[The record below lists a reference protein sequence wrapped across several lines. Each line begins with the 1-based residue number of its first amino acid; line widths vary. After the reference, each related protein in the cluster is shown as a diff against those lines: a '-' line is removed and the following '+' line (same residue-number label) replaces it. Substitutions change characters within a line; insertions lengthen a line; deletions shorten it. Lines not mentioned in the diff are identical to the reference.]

1 MTQARTLILN
11 QEQIKLKLQRM
22 VYQIWEQNADQTE
35 LIMIG
40 IADNGFVMAKILAE
54 KLEAISPI
62 KVKLISLTFDKLTP
76 LKNLPSIEE
85 NLDGKSVLLVDDVAN
100 SGKVLLYAL
109 RPVLNYFPARINM
122 AVLVDRKHKSYPV
135 NPNIVGHS
143 ISTTLQENI
152 TVESDGTSLT
162 GVYLD

>member
-62 KVKLISLTFDKLTP
+62 KVKLISIRFDKLAP

-109 RPVLNYFPARINM
+109 RPVLSYFPARINM

>member
-85 NLDGKSVLLVDDVAN
+85 KLDGKSVLLVDDVAN

>member
-1 MTQARTLILN
+1 MKNTRTLILSP
-11 QEQIKLKLQRM
+11 EQIKLKLQRM
-22 VYQIWEQNADQTE
+22 VYQIWEQNANQTE
-35 LIMIG
+35 LTMIG
-40 IADNGFVMAKILAE
+40 VAENGYVLAQLLAE

-62 KVKLISLTFDKLTP
+62 KVTLLRLTFDKSTP
-76 LKNLPSIEE
+76 LKNLPEITN

-109 RPVLNYFPARINM
+109 RPILAYFPSKISM

-135 NPNIVGHS
+135 NPEIVGHS
-143 ISTTLQENI
+143 LSTTLQENI
-152 TVESDGTSLT
+152 TVESDGSVLT

>member
-76 LKNLPSIEE
+76 LKNLPLIEE

>member
-1 MTQARTLILN
+1 MTQARTLILSP
-11 QEQIKLKLQRM
+11 EQIRLKIQRM
-22 VYQIWEQNADQTE
+22 AYQVWEKNAGRSE

-40 IADNGFVMAKILAE
+40 IADNGFVLAQLLAQQ
-54 KLEAISPI
+54 LEAISPI
-62 KVKLISLTFDKLTP
+62 KVQLVSLAFDKGTP
-76 LKNLPSIEE
+76 LRNLPQISE

-109 RPVLNYFPARINM
+109 RPVLAYFPSQINM

-135 NPNIVGHS
+135 NPDIVGHS
-143 ISTTLQENI
+143 LSTTLQENI
-152 TVESDGTSLT
+152 SVESDGTKLT

>member
-109 RPVLNYFPARINM
+109 RPVLSYFPARINM

-135 NPNIVGHS
+135 NPNIVGQS